1 MLLIVKKNTADLPCG
16 FLKKE
21 LLYKRTSNMAVR
33 GERVPGGIEFRE
45 QNLLTTL
52 DLHMGG
58 VAHSI
63 HHTNEIAQS
72 EAANG
77 VKFVDI
83 GCTMN
88 ISS

>member
-21 LLYKRTSNMAVR
+21 HIQTHFKHGSPW
-33 GERVPGGIEFRE
+33 GRVPGGIEFRE

-83 GCTMN
+83 G
-88 ISS
+88 